1 MIRLSIISPTLNVL
15 MGYHRSRCPFPL
27 SRNMNNL
34 YDALDHIEKTIFLL
48 GEDLV
53 TLTVGQG
60 LVSLPAVALAE
71 ELLKPMMS

>member
-1 MIRLSIISPTLNVL
+1 
-15 MGYHRSRCPFPL
+15 
-27 SRNMNNL
+27 MNNL

-71 ELLKPMMS
+71 ELLKPHDVVNHLGTFPL

>member
-1 MIRLSIISPTLNVL
+1 
-15 MGYHRSRCPFPL
+15 
-27 SRNMNNL
+27 MNNL
-34 YDALDHIEKTIFLL
+34 YDALDHIEKAIFLL

-71 ELLKPMMS
+71 KLLKPQDVVNHLGTFPL